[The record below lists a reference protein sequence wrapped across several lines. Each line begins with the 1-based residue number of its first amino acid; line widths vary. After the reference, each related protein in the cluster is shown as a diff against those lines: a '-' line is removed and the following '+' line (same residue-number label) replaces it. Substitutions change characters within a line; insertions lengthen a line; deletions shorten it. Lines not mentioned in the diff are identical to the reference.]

1 MAKKYCTN
9 CGKEIEEDAKFCPYC
24 GQPVFDEDTN
34 QAGVQPDSNN
44 IDNQPTDVY
53 QRPDDTQY
61 NQDQDP
67 YNTYDYT
74 NPYNTD
80 PYGSTNPYNSDSSY
94 EEEEQ
99 DSYEEHSKTLLII
112 IIVAVIVAALVFCGI
127 VFGKDI
133 NGFFYDHTGF
143 QIPFLEQA
151 EKSEDTDKAEVVST
165 PKPTE
170 TTEATPIP
178 TETPVP
184 TETPIP
190 TAATKTGTVYINASA
205 KIQDINVRNKPS
217 TGSGTDT
224 GKNVYPGDKVTI
236 YETIQSGGYTWYRIG
251 DNEWI
256 ADNGSS
262 FGVKLDDYQKIVR
275 ETDKLIKDKGL

>member
-1 MAKKYCTN
+1 MAKRYCTN
-9 CGKEIEEDAKFCPYC
+9 CGKEIDDDVKFCPYC
-24 GQPVFDEDTN
+24 GSPVFDEDTDQISVSSDQNTVDN
-34 QAGVQPDSNN
+34 QA
-44 IDNQPTDVY
+44 TDVY
-53 QRPDDTQY
+53 NRPEDTQPDY
-61 NQDQDP
+61 TQNP
-67 YNTYDYT
+67 YDTNSYT

-80 PYGSTNPYNSDSSY
+80 PYGSTNPYNTDTSY

-99 DSYEEHSKTLLII
+99 AAYEEHSKTLLII

-127 VFGKDI
+127 VFGKNI
-133 NGFFYDHTGF
+133 NSFLYDHTGF

-151 EKSEDTDKAEVVST
+151 EKPDDNDKAEVVST
-165 PKPTE
+165 PKPAE
-170 TTEATPIP
+170 TAESTPVP
-178 TETPVP
+178 SETPVP

-205 KIQDINVRNKPS
+205 KIQDINVRNSPS
-217 TGSGTDT
+217 TGAGTDT

-262 FGVKLDDYQKIVR
+262 FGVKLD
-275 ETDKLIKDKGL
+275 